1 MTTRLTPTDLADKTE
16 RLSRMRILTA
26 AIKYDI
32 DHKNLP
38 SQVWKE
44 AMERW
49 ARWVTA
55 GDEMAEEL
63 KRMEE
68 RA

>member
-1 MTTRLTPTDLADKTE
+1 MTTHLTPSDIADKTE
-16 RLSRMRILTA
+16 RLSRLRILTA
-26 AIKYDI
+26 LLKYDI
-32 DHKNLP
+32 DHKTLP
-38 SQVWKE
+38 PQVWKE